1 MGGFMTRLS
10 WALSLTAILLIGI
23 IRPASS
29 HHSHSMFDHEQE
41 VTVTGTVTDFTFRN
55 PHVFLF
61 VDVESDTG
69 ELVNYWIEMG
79 PIPRVIQRGVGPKT
93 FQPGD
98 VITVN
103 MYALT
108 DGRPG
113 GSYHNAIGADGKVYN

>member
-41 VTVTGTVTDFTFRN
+41 VAVTGTVTDFTFRN

-103 MYALT
+103 VYPLT